1 RLRPR
6 PVLRNAER
14 SDDGGRALGLPQ
26 KTTGLPDTPT
36 ESAPAR
42 PGSPV
47 RFATAL
53 STSTS
58 PHPHLRATTQ
68 SPAATLPKPSVL
80 RPQCP
85 RTYQP
90 QTPHESLAYDN
101 FHGIDSLVI
110 GLVRSTSSANSA
122 RLTRLTLLRSCDQGF
137 ANPRNFISWSRA
149 ANATNGAVFG
159 GRRPVAPLADASGGS

>member
-1 RLRPR
+1 SALLWLRWCSSAPCQGAGDRPALPSGLRPR
-6 PVLRNAER
+6 PVLRNAGR

-68 SPAATLPKPSVL
+68 SPAATLPSPSVL

-85 RTYQP
+85 A
-90 QTPHESLAYDN
+90 H
-101 FHGIDSLVI
+101 I
-110 GLVRSTSSANSA
+110 GA
-122 RLTRLTLLRSCDQGF
+122 
-137 ANPRNFISWSRA
+137 
-149 ANATNGAVFG
+149 
-159 GRRPVAPLADASGGS
+159 

>member
-1 RLRPR
+1 MSRSSYLLRRGDEGSAR
-6 PVLRNAER
+6 PFQHGAHLARCRDRPAGDGA
-14 SDDGGRALGLPQ
+14 DDGGRALGLPQ

-68 SPAATLPKPSVL
+68 SPVATLP
-80 RPQCP
+80 
-85 RTYQP
+85 
-90 QTPHESLAYDN
+90 
-101 FHGIDSLVI
+101 
-110 GLVRSTSSANSA
+110 
-122 RLTRLTLLRSCDQGF
+122 
-137 ANPRNFISWSRA
+137 
-149 ANATNGAVFG
+149 
-159 GRRPVAPLADASGGS
+159 